1 MMRPGPEAEAV
12 APSLRPLALLSEAH
26 IEGQAKLDA
35 LEAAT
40 KALLNGERAS
50 GLKGLEESLGFFGTD
65 LARHFKHEE
74 NALFPPLIRAV
85 GRGGPVG
92 AMLAEHQSLWRSID
106 SLAEQARALAA
117 SESDPSPQELALL
130 KQVVE
135 HILWLLRSHIQK
147 EDTMLFPLALQH
159 LSSSDWLEVAAE
171 MERPVWAAGDGIAT

>member
-1 MMRPGPEAEAV
+1 MMRPRPEAEIA
-12 APSLRPLALLSEAH
+12 APYLRPLALLSEAH
-26 IEGQAKLDA
+26 VKGQAKLSA
-35 LEAAT
+35 LEAAM
-40 KALLNGERAS
+40 KALQNGERAS
-50 GLKGLEESLGFFGTD
+50 GVKGLEEALGFFDTD

-92 AMLAEHQSLWRSID
+92 AMMEEHQSLWRSID
-106 SLAEQARALAA
+106 RLTEQVEAMAM
-117 SESDPSPQELALL
+117 SESGPSPKELTLL

-159 LSSSDWLEVAAE
+159 LSSSDWREVEAE
-171 MERPVWAAGDGIAT
+171 MERPG